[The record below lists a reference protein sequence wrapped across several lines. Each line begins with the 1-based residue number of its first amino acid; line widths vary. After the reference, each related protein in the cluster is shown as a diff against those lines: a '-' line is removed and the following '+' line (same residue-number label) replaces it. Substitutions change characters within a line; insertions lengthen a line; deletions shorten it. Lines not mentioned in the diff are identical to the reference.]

1 MEDKEC
7 GEESEA
13 GSKYVT
19 GFSVLFPEGGGV
31 GVARPPPS
39 CIVR

>member
-7 GEESEA
+7 GEESVAE
-13 GSKYVT
+13 KYVT
-19 GFSVLFPEGGGV
+19 GCSVLFLEGGGV

-39 CIVR
+39 FIVR